1 MKKNI
6 YYFNSCFCHVVLYG
20 FIASTE
26 FTSPIIWFLG
36 AIILLL
42 LTTINEY
49 KILDILNE

>member
-26 FTSPIIWFLG
+26 FTSPIIWFLRDNP
-36 AIILLL
+36 IIAHD
-42 LTTINEY
+42 Y
-49 KILDILNE
+49 KRI

>member
-36 AIILLL
+36 ATQVQDRTAIFGVRYIP
-42 LTTINEY
+42 
-49 KILDILNE
+49 